1 MKAATH
7 GWLESAKMDLDSIEF
22 IKDQDYLTPV
32 IAIHAQQAV
41 EKSFKALLEEKEL
54 DVFKTHDIIFL
65 FKKTLSII
73 QLETDIKI
81 LQKLNELYIDARYP
95 GEMGLP
101 EGKPSL
107 RDAQGFYKLAKN
119 IYDQVMHTLSTSNS
133 GFIQSSDR

>member
-1 MKAATH
+1 M
-7 GWLESAKMDLDSIEF
+7 
-22 IKDQDYLTPV
+22 
-32 IAIHAQQAV
+32 
-41 EKSFKALLEEKEL
+41 
-54 DVFKTHDIIFL
+54 
-65 FKKTLSII
+65 SII

-95 GEMGLP
+95 GEMGLLP